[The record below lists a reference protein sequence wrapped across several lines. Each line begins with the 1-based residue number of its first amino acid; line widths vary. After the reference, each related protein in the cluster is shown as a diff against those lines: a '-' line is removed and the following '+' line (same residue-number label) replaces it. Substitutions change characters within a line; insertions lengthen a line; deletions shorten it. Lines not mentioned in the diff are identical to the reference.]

1 VLIELD
7 GGKRQILH
15 YGGDN
20 STDYLRTGTL
30 HFFHNTVVSE
40 RSSLATVVRLSSA
53 DAIFDARNN
62 IFHALGGGDQLGVLE
77 DAGTA
82 TLRGNWLPT
91 GWREGSPSLVGSVV
105 TASDNQEGADPGFA
119 DAAARD
125 YALTAAST
133 AAGLAVPLAT
143 AAEAHPVTMQFAPP
157 SSGSARASAANAGA
171 FE

>member
-1 VLIELD
+1 MI
-7 GGKRQILH
+7 H

-20 STDYLRTGTL
+20 SADYFRTGTL

-40 RSSLATVVRLSSA
+40 RSDLATVVRLSSA
-53 DAIFDARNN
+53 AATFDARNN
-62 IFHALGGGDQLGVLE
+62 IFYALGGGDQLGILE

-91 GWREGSPSLVGSVV
+91 GWREGSPSLVGSVA
-105 TASDNQEGADPGFA
+105 ASDNQEGADPGFT
-119 DAAARD
+119 DAGARD
-125 YALTAAST
+125 YTLTAAST
-133 AAGLAVPLAT
+133 ATGLAVPLAT

-157 SSGSARASAANAGA
+157 SGGSARPSAANAGA